1 YGYLDQCLDKGG
13 VTMLGPG
20 NYLNEAIKHYQQA
33 DDVERLT
40 LLTEQ
45 LVRIY
50 PQGAEIW
57 LKLADLYHKQNRPE
71 EAQYAAQQAIQL
83 KPEYQKQLEG
93 ILRAAES
100 K

>member
-1 YGYLDQCLDKGG
+1 
-13 VTMLGPG
+13 
-20 NYLNEAIKHYQQA
+20 
-33 DDVERLT
+33 VERLT

-57 LKLADLYHKQNRPE
+57 LKLADLYYKQNRPE
-71 EAQYAAQQAIQL
+71 EAQYAAQKAIQL

-93 ILRAAES
+93 IL